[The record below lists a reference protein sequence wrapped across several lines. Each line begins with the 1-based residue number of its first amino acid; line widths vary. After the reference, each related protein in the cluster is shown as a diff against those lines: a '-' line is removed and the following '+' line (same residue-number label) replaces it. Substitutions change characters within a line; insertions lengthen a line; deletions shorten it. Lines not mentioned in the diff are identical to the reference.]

1 MNVELYRPRA
11 NVVFYTENGELVAR
25 ATNDPKSAMDDDVVS
40 ITTTRDMQADSPT
53 FSIELTTRKP
63 WHKWVASNDLVIIQM
78 YRPPEALATVFVGLV
93 DDCRKRVIV
102 ADNTVQRVISV
113 VGRGV
118 AKAFIR
124 FDVGIVPEA
133 EYASTSVGWLESAGI
148 TLAGSAPG
156 RIVEAIWDI
165 ICMKHINY
173 KWSNGKTLF
182 DYVKKSVKDRP
193 NLKLLDSSNI
203 MNWQGSI
210 YALFKEV
217 AEEPFYEVFW
227 EILGGLPTLVVRPT
241 PFNKTD
247 WDNLTVIKITDADV
261 VSDEVG
267 RSDVETYSIFSVG
280 AKTLFSPHDTYK
292 TFGVLPYWN
301 KEYAKKYGN
310 SRLHVETSYTS
321 VSSSEDVELQT
332 DTMRELM
339 RDLYNWNI
347 KNNSMLN
354 GNLVVKGSNK
364 YKVGTRIIY
373 TSTENNSENEF
384 YVTSVTHTF
393 VNFGKY
399 TTTLGVTRGLPPK
412 ERFTPPWDKYEEYS
426 GLGIVPFDPK
436 AAKEAMELEGG
447 VGGDGLSGVDFGTSN
462 RVVSGAKEIMEKGIN
477 GVKVRYIFGGNDPS
491 RGRLDCSSFTQYVYR
506 TYAGIDIGRVTGE
519 QVTKGFKIDKSQ
531 LVPGDLVFFKGTYNS
546 PHIYGVSHVGIYIG
560 DGKFIHN
567 SSGAGGVTTGD
578 LSSSYWVD
586 HWLMGRRVLTG
597 GQSSGGSGETFI
609 ASAYGATALNL
620 GAPSWWTPTG
630 KTAIGTRPVE
640 GRTIAV
646 DPKVIPLYSKV
657 RITCDSYPSVNGE
670 YIAEDTGG
678 AIKGKRID
686 IYFDDLPPKDP
697 HAARKRMLNFGKR
710 EVKVTIL
717 KRGKG

>member
-11 NVVFYTENGELVAR
+11 NVIFYTENGELVAR
-25 ATNDPKSAMDDDVVS
+25 ATNNPKSAMDDDVVS

-93 DDCRKRVIV
+93 DDCRKRVVV
-102 ADNTVQRVISV
+102 ADNTVQRIISV

-241 PFNKTD
+241 PFNKPD
-247 WDNLTVIKITDADV
+247 WDNLPVIKITDADV

-373 TSTENNSENEF
+373 TSTENNSKNEF

-412 ERFTPPWDKYEEYS
+412 ERFTPPWNKYEEYS
-426 GLGIVPFDPK
+426 GLGIVPFNPK
-436 AAKEAMELEGG
+436 AAREAMEMAGSAG
-447 VGGDGLSGVDFGTSN
+447 SGDSSMIDFGTSN

-477 GVKVRYIFGGNDPS
+477 GVKVRYVFGGNNPS
-491 RGRLDCSSFTQYVYR
+491 RGKLDCSSFTQYVYR

>member
-11 NVVFYTENGELVAR
+11 VVTFYTENGELVAR
-25 ATNDPKSAMDDDVVS
+25 ATNDPKSAMNDDVIS
-40 ITTTRDMQADSPT
+40 ITTTRDMQTDSPT
-53 FSIELTTRKP
+53 FSIELTNRKP

-78 YRPPEALATVFVGLV
+78 HRPPEALATVFVGLV
-93 DDCRKRVIV
+93 DDCRKRVVV
-102 ADNTVQRVISV
+102 ADNTVQRSISV
-113 VGRGV
+113 VGRGL

-148 TLAGSAPG
+148 TLAGSTPG
-156 RIVEAIWDI
+156 SIVDAIWNT
-165 ICMKHINY
+165 ICVKHIDY

-182 DYVKKSVKDRP
+182 DYARKSISDRP
-193 NLKLLDSSNI
+193 NLRLLDSSNI

-210 YALFKEV
+210 HALLKEV

-227 EILGGLPTLVVRPT
+227 EIENEYPTLIVRPT
-241 PFNKTD
+241 PFNPSD
-247 WDNLTVIKITDADV
+247 WNNLPLIKIQDADV
-261 VSDEVG
+261 ISDEVG
-267 RSDVETYSIFSVG
+267 RSDVETYSIYSVG
-280 AKTLFSPHDTYK
+280 AKTLFSPQDTYK

-310 SRLHVETSYTS
+310 SRLHVETAYTS
-321 VSSSEDVELQT
+321 VSSSEDIPLQT
-332 DTMRELM
+332 DTMRDLM
-339 RDLYNWNI
+339 KDLYNWNI

-354 GNLVVKGSNK
+354 GTLVVKGSNK

-373 TSTENNSENEF
+373 TSTENGSENEF

-393 VNFGKY
+393 VNFGRY
-399 TTTLGVTRGLPPK
+399 TTTLGVTRGMPAK
-412 ERFTPPWDKYEEYS
+412 ERFAPPWDQYEEYS

-436 AAKEAMELEGG
+436 AAREAMKLAGS
-447 VGGDGLSGVDFGTSN
+447 VGSGDPSKIDFGASN
-462 RVVSGAKEIMEKGIN
+462 RVVSGAKDIMENGIG
-477 GVKVRYIFGGNDPS
+477 GVRVRYVFGANDPF
-491 RGRLDCSSFTQYVYR
+491 RGKLDCSSFTQFVYK
-506 TYAGIDIGRVTGE
+506 TYAGIDIGRTTGE
-519 QVTKGFKIDKSQ
+519 QVTKGFKVDKSQ
-531 LVPGDLVFFKGTYNS
+531 LMPGDLVFFKGTYNS
-546 PHIYGVSHVGIYIG
+546 PHIFGVSHVGIYIG

-567 SSGAGGVTTGD
+567 SESKGVTIGD
-578 LSSSYWVD
+578 LNSSYWVD

-597 GQSSGGSGETFI
+597 DYDTGSGSGDIFI
-609 ASAYGATALNL
+609 ATAYGASPLNL
-620 GAPSWWTPTG
+620 GAPSWWVPTA
-630 KTAIGTRPVE
+630 KTATGTRPTE

-657 RITCDSYPSVNGE
+657 RIECDSYPSVNGE

-697 HAARKRMLNFGKR
+697 KAARKRMMDFGKR
-710 EVKVTIL
+710 EVRVTIL
-717 KRGKG
+717 RRGKG